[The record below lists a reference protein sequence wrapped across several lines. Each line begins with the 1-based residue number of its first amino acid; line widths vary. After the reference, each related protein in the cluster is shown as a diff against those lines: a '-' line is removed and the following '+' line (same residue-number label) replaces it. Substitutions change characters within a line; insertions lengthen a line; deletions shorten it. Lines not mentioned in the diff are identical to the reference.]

1 MKIPNWDILHGIND
15 EIVTSMNFIVMLG
28 VSVMAFQ
35 SVSEINNIKEVKY
48 INEGGRNDYPLVLRD
63 QKRSPHRLTFKR
75 GRVAHISTGTS
86 VARDIFDLLA
96 SGHIASSS
104 GSIGCILVMNP
115 NREVKA
121 MYGFQSMG
129 MIEWSL
135 SDLDAERSACLIESM
150 TLVHKGLVNIPVLF

>member
-1 MKIPNWDILHGIND
+1 MKIPNLNILDGIND
-15 EIVTSMNFIVMLG
+15 EIVTSMNFLVMLG
-28 VSVMAFQ
+28 MGLWAFQ
-35 SVSEINNIKEVKY
+35 SVSEINNIKEVRY
-48 INEGGRNDYPLVLRD
+48 VSEGGRNDYPLVLRE

-75 GRVAHISTGTS
+75 GRVAHISAGTS
-86 VARDIFDLLA
+86 VVKDIFDLLA

-115 NREVKA
+115 NRELKA

-129 MIEWSL
+129 MIEWSV

-150 TLVHKGLVNIPVLF
+150 TIVHKGLVNIPVLF